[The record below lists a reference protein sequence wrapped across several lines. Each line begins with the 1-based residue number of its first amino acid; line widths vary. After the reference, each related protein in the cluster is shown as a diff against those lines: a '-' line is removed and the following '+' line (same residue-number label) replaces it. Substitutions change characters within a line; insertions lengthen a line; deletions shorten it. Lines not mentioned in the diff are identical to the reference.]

1 MMKKKKVKLLSLAL
15 ASMLLL
21 AGCGQG
27 TSEKAETDA
36 PAATESETAE
46 SSAEGTGA
54 ETGKEPIY
62 FGVAA
67 SITGNMAETGVMID
81 VATRM
86 AVDDINAAG
95 GVNGHPIELVL
106 EDTKADPKESTEVAR
121 KFVEDERI
129 LAVCGDVTT
138 SQVMAAA
145 PIYED
150 GGLVQCT
157 PTASGNDFPSMGKY
171 QFSTAGR
178 SMDEIPAF
186 VQNVL
191 IDTLDCKNLAI
202 IYMNND
208 WGLEIS
214 ESAQAECKAKGIEIV
229 SVENFL
235 EGEKDFTSVLS
246 KIRKTEPDVL
256 FVAAQYTEGA
266 LIVNQVGQMGWDV
279 MMTTQGS
286 LVQSSF
292 CSLVGDDAN
301 IVGQCP
307 IVFCED
313 VPDAYEFAQ
322 RFVEYEGSGGIQ
334 PTLRA
339 AATYDAIRML
349 AQAAENCGE
358 DLTRENLRDQLAQI
372 KDFAALGGTTIS
384 FAEEGYV
391 NRQYCVVD
399 IENGQW
405 VPLK

>member
-1 MMKKKKVKLLSLAL
+1 MAGAL
-15 ASMLLL
+15 VL
-21 AGCGQG
+21 AGCSGKTQDDSAKAD
-27 TSEKAETDA
+27 TSA
-36 PAATESETAE
+36 PAPSEASGET
-46 SSAEGTGA
+46 TGEA
-54 ETGKEPIY
+54 EPIY

-81 VATRM
+81 VAARM
-86 AVDDINAAG
+86 AVDEINAAG
-95 GVNGHPIELVL
+95 GINGRPIELVL

-129 LAVCGDVTT
+129 VAVCGDVTT

-157 PTASGNDFPSMGKY
+157 PTASGNDFPSMGAY

-178 SMDEIPAF
+178 AADEIPAF

-191 IDTLDCKNLAI
+191 VDTLDCKSLAI
-202 IYMNND
+202 IYLNND
-208 WGLEIS
+208 WGLEVANS
-214 ESAQAECKAKGIEIV
+214 VETECESKGIEIV
-229 SVENFL
+229 SIENFL

-246 KIRKTEPDVL
+246 KMRQTDPEIL
-256 FVAAQYTEGA
+256 LVAAQYTEGA
-266 LIVNQVGQMGWDV
+266 LIVNQVAQMGWDV

-292 CSLVGDDAN
+292 CTLVGDDAN
-301 IVGQCP
+301 IIGQCP
-307 IVFCED
+307 IVFSED
-313 VPDAYEFAQ
+313 IPDAYEFAQ
-322 RFVEYEGSGGIQ
+322 KFVEYEGSGGIQ

-339 AATYDAIRML
+339 AATYNAVRML
-349 AQAAENCGE
+349 AQAAENCGD

-372 KDFAALGGTTIS
+372 KDFEALGGTKIS
-384 FAEEGYV
+384 FSEEGYV
-391 NRQYCVVD
+391 NLQYCIVE

>member
-1 MMKKKKVKLLSLAL
+1 MKSKKGRLIS
-15 ASMLLL
+15 LLL
-21 AGCGQG
+21 AGVLLTGCGSAQAG
-27 TSEKAETDA
+27 GGDTASESGSGD
-36 PAATESETAE
+36 
-46 SSAEGTGA
+46 
-54 ETGKEPIY
+54 EPVY

-67 SITGNMAETGVMID
+67 SITGNMAETGVMMD
-81 VATRM
+81 VAARM
-86 AVDDINAAG
+86 AVDEINASG
-95 GVNGHPIELVL
+95 GINGRPIELVL

-121 KFVEDERI
+121 KFVEDDRI
-129 LAVCGDVTT
+129 MAVLGDVTT

-157 PTASGNDFPSMGKY
+157 PTASGNDFPAMGEY

-178 SMDEIPAF
+178 AADEIPAF

-191 IDTLDCKNLAI
+191 IDTLDCQNLAI

-208 WGLEIS
+208 WGLEIAQ
-214 ESAQAECKAKGIEIV
+214 SAKAECEKNGIQVV
-229 SVENFL
+229 SEENFL

-246 KIRKTEPDVL
+246 KIRQTDPDVL

-266 LIVNQVGQMGWDV
+266 LIVNQVKQMGWDV

-292 CSLVGDDAN
+292 CALVGDDAN
-301 IVGQCP
+301 IIGQCP

-313 VPDAYEFAQ
+313 IPDAYEFAQ

-339 AATYDAIRML
+339 AATYNAMRML
-349 AQAAENCGE
+349 AQAAENCGD
-358 DLTRENLRDQLAQI
+358 DLNRANLRDQLAAI
-372 KDFAALGGTTIS
+372 KDFEALGGTKIS
-384 FAEEGYV
+384 FSEEGYV
-391 NRQYCVVD
+391 NLQYCVVD

-405 VPLK
+405 VPLD